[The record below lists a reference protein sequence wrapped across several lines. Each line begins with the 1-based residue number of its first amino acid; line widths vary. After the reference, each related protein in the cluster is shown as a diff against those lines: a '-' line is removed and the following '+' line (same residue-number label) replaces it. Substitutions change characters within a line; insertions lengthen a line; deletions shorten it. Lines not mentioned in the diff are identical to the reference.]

1 MTRRAQAE
9 DGSVSIWLATLSVA
23 MVILVGLAVD
33 LGGQVRAQ
41 QQLRAV
47 AAQAAR
53 AGGERL
59 NTAAAVRGA
68 TARTDTTRAARAA
81 RTVLSAAGVTGTVR
95 VTDGTTIHVEARNTY
110 RTLFLGIVGL
120 DDLPVS
126 GRGTA
131 RVTRSVEGVER

>member
-1 MTRRAQAE
+1 MTRRARAE
-9 DGSVSIWLATLSVA
+9 EGSVSIWLATLSVA

-53 AGGERL
+53 AGGEQL
-59 NTAAAVRGA
+59 DTAAAVRGA

-95 VTDGTTIHVEARNTY
+95 VTDGTTIHVEATETY

-120 DDLPVS
+120 DELPVS